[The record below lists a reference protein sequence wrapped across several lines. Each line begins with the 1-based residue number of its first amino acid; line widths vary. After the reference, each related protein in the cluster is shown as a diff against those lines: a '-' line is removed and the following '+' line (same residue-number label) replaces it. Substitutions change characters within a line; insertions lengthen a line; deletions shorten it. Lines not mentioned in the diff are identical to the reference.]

1 MAKKKKLKIKKSK
14 LKKKGKKLKPK
25 SKKLKKR
32 KIRKKAL
39 PRLSSKKLALISV
52 YDKRGLLRLA
62 KGLKKFGYDIVS
74 SGGTSAALKKAHIK
88 VIEVSQLTKYPHM
101 VGGRVKTLHPIIHAG
116 ILANRGLPDHV
127 KDLRKFRI
135 RPIDLVVCNL
145 YPFEDTIAN
154 PDCTYDQ
161 AIEKIDIGG
170 PTMVRA
176 AAKNHKDVAVVV
188 SPDDYSKILE
198 ELKIHKGQITPE
210 MRKQLAVKA
219 FRHTQ
224 HYDTAICGYLGKEV
238 DGDSIFPYK
247 LDISLEKIQDLRY
260 GENPHQK
267 AAFYK
272 DAKINAGLTNANQ
285 LHGKELSFNNIVD
298 MDSAW
303 ATANYFSNPTIAIIK
318 HTNPCGCAQAN
329 TLVEA
334 YKLALASDPV
344 SAFGSIVAAN
354 RKIDTETA
362 AEISKL
368 FVEVVIASGFDKA
381 ALKILTQKKN
391 IRLVEVG
398 ALPKKQEFDY
408 KKVSGGFVVQDPDQS
423 QLGIN
428 EVKNVTDK
436 NPSLGEM
443 EDLFFAWGVC
453 KHVKS
458 NAIILVKNGASI
470 GVGAGQMSR
479 IDACHIAVQKA
490 GGKEKVKGAVLSS
503 DAFFP
508 FPDVVNF
515 AAEHGITAII
525 QPGGSKR
532 DQESIDAANK
542 TGIAMI
548 FTGRR
553 HFKH

>member
-1 MAKKKKLKIKKSK
+1 MAKKRKLKIKKSK
-14 LKKKGKKLKPK
+14 LKKAKKKII
-25 SKKLKKR
+25 KKA
-32 KIRKKAL
+32 RKKA
-39 PRLSSKKLALISV
+39 PPKLSSKRLALISV
-52 YDKRGLLRLA
+52 YDKRNLLRLA
-62 KGLKKFGYDIVS
+62 KGLIKFGYNIVS
-74 SGGTSAALKKAHIK
+74 SGGTSEALKKAGIK
-88 VIEVSQLTKYPHM
+88 ATEVSRLTKYPHM
-101 VGGRVKTLHPIIHAG
+101 LGGRVKTLHPIIHGG
-116 ILANRGLPDHV
+116 ILANRSLDDH
-127 KDLRKFRI
+127 LRDMSKFKI
-135 RPIDLVVCNL
+135 KPIDIVVCNL
-145 YPFEDTIAN
+145 YPFEDTIAKA
-154 PDCTYDQ
+154 DCTYEQ

-188 SPDDYSKILE
+188 DPEDYSKILD
-198 ELKIHKGQITPE
+198 ELKLHKGQITPE

-238 DGDSIFPYK
+238 AGDSVFPQK

-272 DAKINAGLTNANQ
+272 DTKINSGLTNAKQ

-354 RKIDTETA
+354 RKIDSETA
-362 AEISKL
+362 EEISKL
-368 FVEVVIASGFDKA
+368 FVEVVIAPGFDKA
-381 ALKILTQKKN
+381 ALQILTQKKN
-391 IRLVEVG
+391 LRLVEVG
-398 ALPKKQEFDY
+398 ALPKKQELDY
-408 KKVSGGFVVQDPDQS
+408 KKVSGGFVVQDPDQA

-428 EVKNVTDK
+428 EVKNVTEK

-479 IDACHIAVQKA
+479 IDSCHIAVKKA
-490 GGKEKVKGAVLSS
+490 GGIEKVKGAVLAS

-508 FPDVVNF
+508 FPDVVEF

-525 QPGGSKR
+525 QPGGSMR
-532 DQESIDAANK
+532 DQQSIEAANK
-542 TGIAMI
+542 AGIAMI